1 TGMSTARA
9 AWCARWIA
17 RGLIA
22 GPDKPPV
29 RKLRRGR
36 YALRSIDI
44 PTNVLIAHRASAPAD
59 STARA
64 MTPIS
69 LTIGVS
75 LTHTGSLVR
84 LRTAS
89 VTAAAARGSLPKY
102 SPPCSTLGQEML
114 ISKPATPG
122 TPSRSDAI
130 SPYSD
135 ADSPLMLTS
144 TGNSH
149 SAHFG

>member
-1 TGMSTARA
+1 
-9 AWCARWIA
+9 
-17 RGLIA
+17 IA
-22 GPDKPPV
+22 GPDNPPV
-29 RKLRRGR
+29 RKLRRGP
-36 YALRSIDI
+36 YAFRSIDM
-44 PTNVLIAHRASAPAD
+44 PTNVLIAQSASAPAD

-64 MTPIS
+64 MTPMS

-75 LTHTGSLVR
+75 FTHTGSLVR

-89 VTAAAARGSLPKY
+89 VTAAAALGSLPKY
-102 SPPCSTLGQEML
+102 RPPCSTLGHEIL

-122 TPSRSDAI
+122 TPSRRAVN

-144 TGNSH
+144 TGKSH
-149 SAHFG
+149 SFHCGA